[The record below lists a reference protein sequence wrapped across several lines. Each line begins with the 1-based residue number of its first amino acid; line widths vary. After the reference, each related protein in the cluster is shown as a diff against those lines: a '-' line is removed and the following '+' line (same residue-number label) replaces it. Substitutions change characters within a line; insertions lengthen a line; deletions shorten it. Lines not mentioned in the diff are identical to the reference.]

1 MCQYVNMYQC
11 CQQKHFG
18 LWAWLHWTSC
28 CQHHARIWSLNDLRL
43 SWAHGRSFNRF
54 MWHNSCKNLGC
65 KLYVILLASGNI
77 LLSWQRTKL
86 ASAQDGTGLT
96 VNAKT
101 LALTLLLTCLFPP
114 PMSGG
119 SSSGAGLSW
128 LLLVAKQKSGDFE
141 LIPTGCKMHQNAI
154 PPKKTARPHDF
165 TYDLNYR

>member
-1 MCQYVNMYQC
+1 MCQYISMLST
-11 CQQKHFG
+11 KT

-28 CQHHARIWSLNDLRL
+28 CQHHARIWSPNDLRL

-54 MWHNSCKNLGC
+54 MWHNSCK
-65 KLYVILLASGNI
+65 LYVILLASENI

-101 LALTLLLTCLFPP
+101 LALTLLLTCLFPH

-154 PPKKTARPHDF
+154 PPQKNSKASWLH
-165 TYDLNYR
+165 LWLEL